1 MIALEPVQQR
11 IRDARSAGDSAQLRN
26 TLLDAFADFGDR
38 STQLLSTRDFGTLE
52 ALLAEWSG
60 ELDRAKG
67 DLLDRQLLF
76 SHSRFQ
82 AACGSASESR
92 GLEAYFVYGDFV
104 DAPRL
109 MQKAE
114 LHHEQAAEFAGKVAF
129 PAEAPPAAREM
140 QARVVDLQKAETLR
154 VRGMRLMMQGDFESG
169 VLAAWT
175 CAVALLEEC
184 VTTLRDAET
193 KMPPSDE
200 SAASV
205 LDAGK
210 NGVDFVDFAEALL
223 CKTRSDLALL
233 TGNLTEAAEHQEKR
247 AAALNRCQTKHLR
260 AGQPLNDGF
269 ARRLSRDAY
278 VAQQR
283 HDRLG
288 AAAKDRP
295 RDESRKA
302 LAFFA
307 MAVGSAALFLW
318 LAWAFDLA
326 KTPVVMGLLL
336 AFVMA
341 IAGVGARLVQWQ
353 EAATWLRPAMGED
366 KKDE

>member
-1 MIALEPVQQR
+1 MTALEPIQQR
-11 IRDARSAGDSAQLRN
+11 IRDARTAGDAAQLRN
-26 TLLDAFADFGDR
+26 TLLDVFADFGQR
-38 STQLLSTRDFGTLE
+38 STDLLGTRDFASLE
-52 ALLAEWSG
+52 SLLAEWSG

-76 SHSRFQ
+76 SHSRYQ

-92 GLEAYFVYGDFV
+92 GLEAYFLNGDFV

-114 LHHEQAAEFAGKVAF
+114 MHHEQAAEFASKVAF
-129 PAEAPPAAREM
+129 PADAPPAAREM

-154 VRGMRLMMQGDFESG
+154 VRGMRLMMQGDFESEAGG
-169 VLAAWT
+169 VDRAIG
-175 CAVALLEEC
+175 LLEEC

-193 KMPPSDE
+193 KAPPADD

-210 NGVDFVDFAEALL
+210 NGVDFIDFAEALL
-223 CKTRSDLALL
+223 WKTRSDRALL
-233 TGNLTEAAEHQEKR
+233 TGNLTEAAEHQEMR

-283 HDRLG
+283 HDRLA

-302 LAFFA
+302 LAFFG

-326 KTPVVMGLLL
+326 KMPVVLGLLL

-341 IAGVGARLVQWQ
+341 IAGVGARLVAWQ
-353 EAATWLRPAMGED
+353 EAANWLRPATKE
-366 KKDE
+366 

>member
-1 MIALEPVQQR
+1 MLTLESVQR
-11 IRDARSAGDSAQLRN
+11 IRDARTAGDAAQLRN
-26 TLLDAFADFGDR
+26 TLLDVFADFGDR
-38 STQLLSTRDFGTLE
+38 ATQLLSTREFGTLE
-52 ALLAEWSG
+52 ALLAEWAG

-76 SHSRFQ
+76 SHSRYQ

-92 GLEAYFVYGDFV
+92 GLEAYFVHGDFV

-129 PAEAPPAAREM
+129 PPEAPPAAREM
-140 QARVVDLQKAETLR
+140 QARVVDLQRAETLR
-154 VRGMRLMMQGDFESG
+154 VRGMRLMMQGEFESEAG
-169 VLAAWT
+169 GLER
-175 CAVALLEEC
+175 AVALLEEC

-193 KMPPSDE
+193 KMPPAEE

-210 NGVDFVDFAEALL
+210 NGVDFIDFAEALL
-223 CKTRSDLALL
+223 CKTRSDQALM

-283 HDRLG
+283 HDRLA

-295 RDESRKA
+295 RDEWRKA
-302 LAFFA
+302 LVFFG
-307 MAVGSAALFLW
+307 MALGSAALFLW

-326 KTPVVMGLLL
+326 KTPVVLGLLL

-353 EAATWLRPAMGED
+353 EAATWLRPATSSDD